1 MSQFNNTNTSQKWNL
16 IVDVAKC
23 ENCNN
28 CYMTL
33 LDEYVNNQFPGY
45 SESCPRHG
53 HHWIQLDTQERGSG
67 SLMDVAYLF
76 TTCNQCD
83 NAPCMK
89 AAKDKAIYK
98 RADGIVMIDPVRAKG
113 QRELVTACPY
123 GHIWWND
130 ELGLPQKWCWDA
142 HLLDADWKEPRPV
155 SVCATG
161 SLKAVKLNDSAM
173 KVLADKE
180 ELQVLHPE
188 YGTHPR
194 IWYKNL
200 YRYTR
205 AHIAGSVAVVANRV
219 KDVVEGARVTL
230 AHDGKEIASS
240 QTDMFGDFKF
250 DAIEPDSGE
259 YTITVS
265 SGSKKKE
272 SKVVMGGS
280 TNVGVILL

>member
-1 MSQFNNTNTSQKWNL
+1 MSQSNNTNTSQKWNL

-33 LDEYVNNQFPGY
+33 LDEYVGNRFPGY
-45 SESCPRHG
+45 SEPCPRHG
-53 HHWIQLDTQERGSG
+53 HHWIQLDTRERGSG

-83 NAPCMK
+83 NAPCMQ
-89 AAKDKAIYK
+89 AARDKAIYK
-98 RADGIVMIDPVRAKG
+98 RADGIVMIDPRKAQG
-113 QRELVTACPY
+113 QRDLVKACPY

-161 SLKAVKLNDSAM
+161 SLKAVKLSDSEM
-173 KVLADKE
+173 KGLAAKE

-200 YRYTR
+200 FRYTQ
-205 AHIAGSVAVVANRV
+205 AHIAGSVAQVADEV
-219 KDVVEGARVTL
+219 EDVVEGAQVALT
-230 AHDGKEIASS
+230 HDGKEIGSCR
-240 QTDMFGDFKF
+240 TDMFGDFKF

-259 YTITVS
+259 YTL
-265 SGSKKKE
+265 
-272 SKVVMGGS
+272 KVLSDGREKALKIVMGAS
-280 TNVGVILL
+280 VNVGVILL